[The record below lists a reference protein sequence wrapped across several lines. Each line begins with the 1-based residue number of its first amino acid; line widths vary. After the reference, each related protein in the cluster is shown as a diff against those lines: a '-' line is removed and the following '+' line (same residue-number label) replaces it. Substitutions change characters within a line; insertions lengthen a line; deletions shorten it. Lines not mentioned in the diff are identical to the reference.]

1 MTLYFCCLLLNL
13 QVVVKAKGKGRVH
26 RLTRSLR
33 RLGRSVGI
41 RKRDAIARQAMG
53 DKKIRGH
60 ILNILGRDI
69 VKELKG
75 MCSIKKQSILC
86 LSSPEAL
93 YTFDWDAICSE
104 LKSAAPSLFTILHS
118 ATTVKVPPSKVR
130 KVSRRVKQEQ
140 IIGLCAA
147 ILLRHR
153 NHSMNLVQRVLSV

>member
-1 MTLYFCCLLLNL
+1 M
-13 QVVVKAKGKGRVH
+13 KAKGKGRVH

-41 RKRDAIARQAMG
+41 RKRDTIARQAMG

-75 MCSIKKQSILC
+75 MCSIKKQSILR
-86 LSSPEAL
+86 LSSPETL

-118 ATTVKVPPSKVR
+118 ATTVKYPHQK
-130 KVSRRVKQEQ
+130 
-140 IIGLCAA
+140 
-147 ILLRHR
+147 
-153 NHSMNLVQRVLSV
+153 